1 MRSDRQSKDPIIPGI
16 MEDITVPDTSRSW
29 EHLLNPGVCW
39 IVCTFEDRLEFC
51 LLQDDPSLAYSQGCM
66 EIEKVFPPDIA
77 FLLHE
82 IVRDASKMKPG
93 DAKRI
98 ALVIPGTETGWPCMI
113 YRLFSGRFSLSWLNG
128 RNGNNEQDFC
138 DLREHLRNE
147 KAVRKAN
154 EKQNYFNAIVRHDI
168 MNLIMG
174 INGYMD
180 IIDEIVDDEEIH
192 LLIRKSRDLGER
204 VRRVAELTRTYQD
217 LGNCPPEYVEVA
229 RVMEKIFERHE
240 FSGKIINDVQV
251 NGLFVFVDR
260 MFNTVIYEIVKNA
273 LQYGGEGVKIRV
285 FTEKVPE
292 GIALI
297 IMDSGPGVHP
307 DFKER
312 IFSRTYE
319 DRRGYGL
326 YLALEILDIT
336 GAAIRETG
344 TYGEGAR
351 FELIFPPDAYRFDP

>member
-1 MRSDRQSKDPIIPGI
+1 
-16 MEDITVPDTSRSW
+16 MEDRTVPDGFPTW
-29 EHLLNPGVCW
+29 EHLLNPGVSW
-39 IVCTFEDRLEFC
+39 IVWTFEDRLGFC
-51 LLQDDPSLAYSQGCM
+51 LLQGESSLTSSKGCM

-82 IVRDASKMKPG
+82 IVRDATEMVPG
-93 DAKRI
+93 EAKRV
-98 ALVIPGTETGWPCMI
+98 ALAIPGTDTGWPCMI
-113 YRLFSGRFSLSWLNG
+113 FRLDTDHFTLSWLNG
-128 RNGNNEQDFC
+128 GNGDQEKDFC

-147 KAVRKAN
+147 KAIRKAN
-154 EKQNYFNAIVRHDI
+154 EKLNYFNAIVRHDI
-168 MNLIMG
+168 MNLMMG

-217 LGNCPPEYVEVA
+217 LGNRPPAYVEVA
-229 RVMEKIFERHE
+229 PVMEKIFERHE
-240 FSGKIINDVQV
+240 FSGKIITDVQV
-251 NGLFVFVDR
+251 NGLFVYVDR
-260 MFNTVIYEIVKNA
+260 MFDAAIYEIVKNA
-273 LQYGGEGVKIRV
+273 LQYGGEGVKIKV
-285 FTEKVPE
+285 FALKVPE
-292 GIALI
+292 GMALI

-344 TYGEGAR
+344 THGEGAR
-351 FELIFPPDAYRFDP
+351 FELIFPPDAYRFGP